1 MKAVIAMLWAVL
13 ASALLCA
20 CAESDRYAEWK
31 PGESVRA
38 NMEAQRLN
46 PDAGGDKPVT
56 GMDGVAAMQAVKRY
70 EKRGEEKKSQGVLEN
85 MVDLYGGAKQ
95 DSK

>member
-1 MKAVIAMLWAVL
+1 MKPAIAVLTIVL
-13 ASALLCA
+13 ASALASGCA
-20 CAESDRYAEWK
+20 DSDRYAEWK
-31 PGESVRA
+31 CGESVRA
-38 NMEAQRLN
+38 TMDAQRLN